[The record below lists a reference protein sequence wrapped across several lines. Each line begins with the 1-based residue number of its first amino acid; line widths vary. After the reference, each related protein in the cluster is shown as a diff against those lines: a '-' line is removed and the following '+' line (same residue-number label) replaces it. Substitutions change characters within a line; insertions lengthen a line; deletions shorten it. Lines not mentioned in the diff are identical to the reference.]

1 MATLTATPRLKR
13 NGAAPAEPARA
24 FDRRQA
30 EILGHAAGVFCDKG
44 YDAASM
50 RDLARAS
57 GTSLAGLYHYFES
70 KEKLLYL
77 IQKQSFLSVLEQLR
91 QRLTGEGDPEQRIRI
106 FIMNH
111 LEYFLVNQKAMKVM
125 SHEATALHG
134 DWGKEVRA
142 VKRDYYRACL
152 ALVDEL
158 KRQRGLEF
166 ESRIAVL
173 GLFGMVNWI
182 YTWHNPRTDA
192 DAAALA
198 QQMGDIFLQGI
209 TSPQKRNRKEKP
221 RRGD

>member
-13 NGAAPAEPARA
+13 SAVPAEPARA

-30 EILGHAAGVFCDKG
+30 EILRHAAEVFCDKG

-50 RDLARAS
+50 RDLARAT
-57 GTSLAGLYHYFES
+57 GMSLAGLYHYFES
-70 KEKLLYL
+70 KEKLLYQ
-77 IQKQSFLSVLEQLR
+77 IQRQSFVSVLEQLR
-91 QRLTGEGDPEQRIRI
+91 EKLAGERDPEQRIRI
-106 FIMNH
+106 FLRNH
-111 LEYFLVNQKAMKVM
+111 LEYFLANQKAMKVM
-125 SHEATALHG
+125 SHEATALQG
-134 DWGKEVRA
+134 DWAKEVRA
-142 VKRDYYRACL
+142 VKRDYYNACL

-173 GLFGMVNWI
+173 SLFGMVNWI

-192 DAAALA
+192 DASALA

-209 TSPQKRNRKEKP
+209 NGPPKRRRK
-221 RRGD
+221 

>member
-13 NGAAPAEPARA
+13 GAAPAEPARA

-30 EILGHAAGVFCDKG
+30 EILRHAAEVFCDKG

-50 RDLARAS
+50 RDLARAT
-57 GTSLAGLYHYFES
+57 GMSLAGLYHYFES
-70 KEKLLYL
+70 KEKLLYH
-77 IQKQSFLSVLEQLR
+77 IQKQTFLSVLDQLR
-91 QRLTGEGDPEQRIRI
+91 ARLAGEDDPELCIRI
-106 FIMNH
+106 FIQNH
-111 LEYFLVNQKAMKVM
+111 LEYFLANQKAMKVM
-125 SHEATALHG
+125 SHEATALSG
-134 DWGKEVRA
+134 EMGKEVRA

-173 GLFGMVNWI
+173 SLFGMVNWI

-192 DAAALA
+192 DASALA

-209 TSPQKRNRKEKP
+209 SGKSGKRKKS
-221 RRGD
+221 G